1 MILARFLSKF
11 FTKEGIVLIDSHGQK
26 YICGDVK
33 NKEKPLT
40 LKLLKKDLNWKLL
53 IYPELYMGEEYYKG
67 NIEIENGTIHDF
79 LDLSLKNLGRKK
91 INLYST
97 IVNNL
102 VYGYKFL
109 SNHNFVRA
117 SKKNAEMHYN
127 RGEDIYDWMLDKEHR
142 QYSCAIFKD
151 PKETL
156 EQAQTNKLAHIVKK
170 LNLKPGQRVLDIG
183 CGWGGLSRYIAKE
196 VGCEVHGISLAS
208 NQIEYCKKKSRE
220 SKLDN
225 LLSYELCDYRE
236 VKGTWDRIVNIGFF
250 EHVSPKFY
258 KAFFTRI
265 HDLLKDNGDS
275 LCLTHT
281 IATTNPPGPPNPFIE
296 KYIFNGGKVPS
307 ASQITKAIEKSGLV
321 ISGWESLIDH
331 YNLTLDHWRKR
342 FLENVGKAKKVY
354 GPNFVRLWDFYL
366 SSCSA
371 AFKWSDLLVYQI
383 ETVKDFKSVPART
396 RDYIYN

>member
-1 MILARFLSKF
+1 MILARFISKT
-11 FTKEGIVLIDSHGQK
+11 FTKEGIVLVDSQGQK
-26 YICGDVK
+26 YICGEVL

-53 IYPELYMGEEYYKG
+53 LYPELYMGEEYYKG

-79 LDLSLKNLGRKK
+79 LNVALKNLGRKK
-91 INLYST
+91 INVYST
-97 IVNNL
+97 VINSFVYSLNFLTKYNL
-102 VYGYKFL
+102 IG
-109 SNHNFVRA
+109 A
-117 SKKNAEMHYN
+117 SKRNAEMHYN
-127 RGEDIYDWMLDKEHR
+127 RGEDIYDWMLDTEYR
-142 QYSCAIFKD
+142 QYSCALFKD
-151 PKETL
+151 PKESL
-156 EQAQTNKLAHIVKK
+156 EQAQKNKLSHIVKK
-170 LNLKPGQRVLDIG
+170 LNIKPGQRVLDIG

-208 NQIEYCKKKSRE
+208 NQIDYCKKKARE
-220 SKLDN
+220 LKLDN

-236 VKGTWDRIVNIGFF
+236 VKGQWDRIVNVGFF

-258 KAFFTRI
+258 KIFFKKI
-265 HDLLKDNGDS
+265 NDLLKDNEDA

-281 IATTNPPGPPNPFIE
+281 IASTNPPSPTNPFIS
-296 KYIFNGGKVPS
+296 KYIFNGGKVPTG
-307 ASQITKAIEKSGLV
+307 SQITTAIEKSGLV

-331 YNLTLDHWRKR
+331 YNLTLDHWRNR
-342 FLENVGKAKKVY
+342 FLMNIDKAKKAY
-354 GPNFVRLWDFYL
+354 GVDFVRLWDFYL

-383 ETVKDFKSVPART
+383 ETVKNFKAVPART